1 MPTQTGAPDGA
12 LALDHLRRADPVM
25 ARLVDAHPGFDPRAW
40 RTDLPPLDSFGTLLF
55 QVVAQQLSVP
65 STRAILRRIQAL
77 FDGRL
82 PTPREFVAASP
93 EDLHRAGL
101 SRRKVATVRAIA
113 EEFVAGRLS
122 DEELQHLS
130 DAEIEAQLTAIPGVG
145 PWTVQG
151 FLIIALDRQDVI
163 LPGDLALRKVVR
175 RLYGFDHLPSQ
186 QEMLDLADPWR
197 PYRSLAT
204 TYLFQAAYGQP
215 DV

>member
-1 MPTQTGAPDGA
+1 M
-12 LALDHLRRADPVM
+12 
-25 ARLVDAHPGFDPRAW
+25 
-40 RTDLPPLDSFGTLLF
+40 
-55 QVVAQQLSVP
+55 
-65 STRAILRRIQAL
+65 
-77 FDGRL
+77 
-82 PTPREFVAASP
+82 
-93 EDLHRAGL
+93 
-101 SRRKVATVRAIA
+101 
-113 EEFVAGRLS
+113 AGRLS